1 MELKINSS
9 VNFLIIILKLQNIK
23 YRFTTFK
30 VLKQRMKYFVVFFF
44 ILLSSL
50 SIAQGLVSS
59 QKISGIIVSV
69 NTQIPLSNVNIIN
82 VNKMKGTTTDEKG
95 LFEIE
100 VTASDTLHLSI
111 LGFQSLKIKVTN
123 DWIKNKSTKIYLTEK
138 AYALEEIII
147 RPFNLTGYLEI
158 DTKLIPEKEN
168 YRYSISGLTQGYETG
183 EYSPNAFGKVMGSI
197 FNPADMLYNFFGKK
211 PKELKRL
218 KEIKKDDTVRNLLE
232 TKFDRETISVLL
244 GVDKKEIAE
253 ILERC
258 NYSESFVKTANDLQI
273 LDAISSCYEEYKILK
288 RK

>member
-1 MELKINSS
+1 
-9 VNFLIIILKLQNIK
+9 
-23 YRFTTFK
+23 
-30 VLKQRMKYFVVFFF
+30 MKYFVVLFF
-44 ILLSSL
+44 ILLSTL
-50 SIAQGLVSS
+50 SIAQGLVSP
-59 QKISGIIVSV
+59 QKVSGIIVSA

-95 LFEIE
+95 LFDIE

-123 DWIKNKSTKIYLTEK
+123 DWIKNNFTKIYLTEK
-138 AYALEEIII
+138 AYALEEVVI

-168 YRYSISGLTQGYETG
+168 YRYSISGLTEGYEAG

-218 KEIKKDDTVRNLLE
+218 KEMKKDDTVRNLLE

-288 RK
+288 RR